1 MAYGCCFNDGMC
13 DISVEFEHRNVP
25 NLMNQIKEILIK
37 KPFGLVKRL
46 EESNRLIMETNSK
59 DNKKLVF
66 NFTNGIYP
74 SAYKTSMLIR
84 AYFELDERV
93 RILALC
99 FKYVA
104 RVILT
109 SFCLLLEIYAM
120 NRTFPFL
127 LR

>member
-1 MAYGCCFNDGMC
+1 MAHGCCFNDSMC
-13 DISVEFEHRNVP
+13 DISVEFEHKNVP
-25 NLMNQIKEILIK
+25 NLMNQIKEILIE

-46 EESNRLIMETNSK
+46 EESNRLIMETTSK

-104 RVILT
+104 KV
-109 SFCLLLEIYAM
+109 Y
-120 NRTFPFL
+120 
-127 LR
+127 